1 MVYMFSTRKGYFS
14 IILGAIRRESFR
26 LTEMNRLSLKDAD
39 LHVLLYVFLYLQ
51 RVTSKMTL
59 RSFRGLEGI
68 RYHLK
73 LLHARLYRPR
83 VNGSRV
89 T

>member
-1 MVYMFSTRKGYFS
+1 MVYMFSTRKGYFT
-14 IILGAIRRESFR
+14 IILGAISRESFR
-26 LTEMNRLSLKDAD
+26 LTEMHKLSLKDAD
-39 LHVLLYVFLYLQ
+39 LRYFIVRFPICSGVA
-51 RVTSKMTL
+51 SKMTL

-68 RYHLK
+68 RFHLK
-73 LLHARLYRPR
+73 LLHARLHRPN